1 MPGELELVH
10 ALPHRYAVADSA
22 ISEGPDA
29 LAFSVQERRAY
40 REWRSLRVEGEHR
53 AQVRGTAAC
62 HTDADVPSRALLS
75 FGHYDVQIAGR
86 VSRRRPGETGS
97 DDGDVV

>member
-1 MPGELELVH
+1 MPGELELAH
-10 ALPHRYAVADSA
+10 ALHHRCAVADGA
-22 ISEGPDA
+22 ISAEPDA
-29 LAFSVQERRAY
+29 LAFSVQGRRAH

-53 AQVRGTAAC
+53 AQVIGTAAC
-62 HTDADVPSRALLS
+62 HTGADVPSRALLS

-86 VSRRRPGETGS
+86 VSRRQPGETGS